1 MTLEDIQRCLVIR
14 RDNIGDL
21 VCTTPVF
28 EALRGR
34 FPRTWI
40 GALVNSY
47 TAPVLAGN
55 PNLDAVF
62 TYRKAKH
69 RNPGESALAVYWH
82 TWRMLRTLQRMRID
96 LVVLASPGWQA
107 SAANLARWVRPR
119 QVLGFAHPGS
129 SPDLAVPAATA
140 GMLHQVEN
148 TFRILRPLGID
159 VRPPAPR
166 IYPDAAL
173 AAGWRARLQA
183 ARGPVIGVHI
193 SAREADRR
201 WPKEHFSEL
210 IRRLLRDADSRVVM
224 TWAPGAGDRKEFP
237 GDDAAAASIIRAI
250 DDKRLLAVP
259 TDSLADLIASISVC
273 DIMICSDGGPVHLA
287 AAQARPVVALFGSEH
302 PELWYP
308 WGVPYRLL
316 RKPSRQVRDIHVDEV
331 LQAADAL
338 IGRAGC

>member
-1 MTLEDIQRCLVIR
+1 MALEDIRRCLVIR

-34 FPRTWI
+34 FPRAWI

-69 RNPGESALAVYWH
+69 RNPGESALAVYWQ
-82 TWRMLRTLQRMRID
+82 TWRMLRTLQGLRID

-119 QVLGFAHPGS
+119 QVLGFTHPGS

-148 TFRILRPLGID
+148 TFRILLPLGVDI
-159 VRPPAPR
+159 RPPAPR
-166 IYPDAAL
+166 IYPDAVL
-173 AAGWRARLQA
+173 VAGWQERLQA
-183 ARGPVIGVHI
+183 ARGPVVGVHI

-201 WPKEHFSEL
+201 WPEEHFSEL
-210 IRRLLRDADSRVVM
+210 IRRLLRDADIRVVM

-237 GDDAAAASIIRAI
+237 GDDAAAASIIRAVG
-250 DDKRLLAVP
+250 DKRLLAVP
-259 TDSLADLIASISVC
+259 TESLADLIASISVC

-287 AAQARPVVALFGSEH
+287 AAQSRPVVALFGSEH

-316 RKPSRQVRDIHVDEV
+316 RKPSLQVKDIQVDEV
-331 LQAADAL
+331 LQAAHAL
-338 IGRAGC
+338 IGRSDC